1 MKWKATIS
9 YREFVFDSGE
19 QAVAFAEDAV
29 EHFLPDKEDKKL
41 NIELVPLKEGVNED
55 DD

>member
-1 MKWKATIS
+1 MKWRVIIS

-29 EHFLPDKEDKKL
+29 EHFQPDKEDKKL
-41 NIELVPLKEGVNED
+41 NIELIPLREGEDED